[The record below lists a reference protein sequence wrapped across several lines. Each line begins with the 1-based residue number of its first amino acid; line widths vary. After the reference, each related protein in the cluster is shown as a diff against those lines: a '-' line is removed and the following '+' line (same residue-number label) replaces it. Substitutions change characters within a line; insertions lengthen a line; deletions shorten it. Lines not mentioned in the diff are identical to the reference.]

1 MKGLDCLIW
10 PVIVCFELNSFLE
23 SEAKPII
30 IDRRFSRGGINFCR
44 NPSNEE
50 TGTNFNTSLESQT
63 EMETDEQ
70 DFQNVVDENMD
81 HEIVDNFVDNISD
94 QNVQITKF
102 WDPALDS

>member
-1 MKGLDCLIW
+1 MIHDCPIW
-10 PVIVCFELNSFLE
+10 PPIVRLELYSFSE

-44 NPSNEE
+44 EPSNEE
-50 TGTNFNTSLESQT
+50 TGTKFNTSLEMQT
-63 EMETDEQ
+63 EMETNENVFPDEQ

-81 HEIVDNFVDNISD
+81 HEIVDNFVDNVND

-102 WDPALDS
+102 

>member
-1 MKGLDCLIW
+1 MNRQDAIDEEIEEHRDEDQHDRGT
-10 PVIVCFELNSFLE
+10 EE

-50 TGTNFNTSLESQT
+50 TGTNFNTSLEMQT
-63 EMETDEQ
+63 EMDTDENVFHDEQ

-81 HEIVDNFVDNISD
+81 HEIVDNFVD

-102 WDPALDS
+102 